1 MTPDRL
7 AQILAAYGAQPERW
21 PDDERVAALAL
32 LETDDSARRNA
43 AALDRALDRFAVP
56 HPDAALVG
64 RALAGFAAS
73 TSLLRRWWFGPL
85 LAGAGALGMATG
97 ALILALTPMD
107 RRAGWGDEHMT
118 IFSAPAEIEETT
130 L

>member
-21 PDDERVAALAL
+21 PEDERAAALAL
-32 LETDDSARRNA
+32 LEADDTHRRNEE
-43 AALDRALDRFAVP
+43 ALDRALDRFAVP
-56 HPDAALVG
+56 HPDAVLVG
-64 RALAGFAAS
+64 RSLAGFAAS
-73 TSLLRRWWFGPL
+73 TSLLRRWWFAPL